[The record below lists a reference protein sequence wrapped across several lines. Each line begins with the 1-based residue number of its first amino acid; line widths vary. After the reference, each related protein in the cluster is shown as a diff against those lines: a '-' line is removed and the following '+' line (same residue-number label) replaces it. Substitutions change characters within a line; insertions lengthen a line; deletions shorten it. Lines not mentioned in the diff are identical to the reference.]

1 MSRSRRKVF
10 SLVVLTGLA
19 LGVLTACSKQAEGER
34 CDSVVAGNSDCE
46 DGLVCTRISTEV
58 ERCCPPEGAR
68 ISDDRC
74 NAASVPTAGTGGGVN
89 TAGAGGSSGGTG
101 GGSGGIE
108 AGGTSGDGNTGGS
121 EAGGTS
127 AATAGVGGM
136 SDAGESS
143 VAGTGS

>member
-1 MSRSRRKVF
+1 MF

-19 LGVLTACSKQAEGER
+19 LGVLTACNKQAEGER
-34 CDSVVAGNSDCE
+34 CDSLAGNSDCE
-46 DGLVCTRISTEV
+46 DGLVCTQIGAV

-74 NAASVPTAGTGGGVN
+74 NAASMPTAGTGGGVN
-89 TAGAGGSSGGTG
+89 TGGNGGSSGGD
-101 GGSGGIE
+101 GGSSGGME

-121 EAGGTS
+121 ETGGTA